1 MDNNIAD
8 ELKPLIVGWI
18 SEHPKYGPLDE
29 ALKHRGLVHPIMVID
44 NKGVVIAY
52 DGICRPGP
60 MPPCDSQALRISSGN
75 VQCNYVDPAFFDR
88 ISDVIETHIA
98 ECTICQELI

>member
-1 MDNNIAD
+1 MNNDIAK
-8 ELKPLIVGWI
+8 ELTPLIIGWI

-52 DGICRPGP
+52 DGI
-60 MPPCDSQALRISSGN
+60 RISSGN